1 MLFSPSILTL
11 SLCWQHPPFFDRISS
26 NRFYRRTIQKILTAT
41 ALSLNVRLQLDVA
54 PLHAICISLSLRTY
68 PTLDPSEYYP
78 RLVQVLSVI
87 FVNLQYDINSFSFI
101 LDSRDMALTNT
112 TYLDSFSFCVI
123 SYDILIFRSLFLI

>member
-1 MLFSPSILTL
+1 MLS
-11 SLCWQHPPFFDRISS
+11 
-26 NRFYRRTIQKILTAT
+26 
-41 ALSLNVRLQLDVA
+41 V
-54 PLHAICISLSLRTY
+54 SLSLRTY

-112 TYLDSFSFCVI
+112 AYLDSFSVCVI

>member
-1 MLFSPSILTL
+1 MLFSPSILTV
-11 SLCWQHPPFFDRISS
+11 SLCWQHPPFFDHI
-26 NRFYRRTIQKILTAT
+26 RRTIQKFLTAT
-41 ALSLNVRLQLDVA
+41 ALSLNVHLQLDVA

-78 RLVQVLSVI
+78 RSVQVLSVI